1 MADRKEGDIRGKS
14 KRRVRSICK
23 MVDRYIKQSWRVS
36 ITSEI
41 EPNGEAE
48 IQQLC
53 YSLMANGRANGGA
66 IARRNALRH
75 ENDTLLGILDL
86 LASGSSLSL

>member
-1 MADRKEGDIRGKS
+1 MYTHWWPRKEGDIRGKS
-14 KRRVRSICK
+14 KRRVSICK

-48 IQQLC
+48 IQGSTAL
-53 YSLMANGRANGGA
+53 LFANG
-66 IARRNALRH
+66 
-75 ENDTLLGILDL
+75 
-86 LASGSSLSL
+86 